1 MVLFLLSACHGG
13 KEEDEEHLEPV
24 VLQRCSGELLEL
36 RLPWAVPK
44 RRPQLAAAI
53 FGQEADPASLG
64 SQACQSVFFL
74 CERNTFSLAMS
85 IKPLPSQVILSPAW
99 VEAVVVGGCS
109 SPAECLDP
117 IAFSAI
123 FLRVKTGFV
132 KDLIII
138 SFYSGVLFVKLF
150 PLP

>member
-1 MVLFLLSACHGG
+1 VCFTVTSI
-13 KEEDEEHLEPV
+13 
-24 VLQRCSGELLEL
+24 QRCSGELLEL
-36 RLPWAVPK
+36 RLPWAVSK

-109 SPAECLDP
+109 SPAERLDP
-117 IAFSAI
+117 IAFLQSFSRA
-123 FLRVKTGFV
+123 KTEFV
-132 KDLIII
+132 KDLVVI
-138 SFYSGVLFVKLF
+138 SLYFSVLLVKLY
-150 PLP
+150 PPP